1 MARSS
6 GIAIWSET
14 IQADMY
20 IHVNLWKIDKEDQK
34 NCHFIDIGLLF
45 KKANNKGC
53 NKTIEEKNSSIDDI
67 ENNKTVEEKDSS
79 TDDKTPCTSLP
90 AESNQIKIYLPFAI
104 KKDSV
109 IDLYD
114 KIITKNSIVDIFNK
128 STLKLKIDEKQSY
141 TEIEGYLKEEE
152 GSLFVSSSKIKI
164 DSIEDNV
171 VHITPIHSMEDNFYI
186 RMRVNLD
193 TITVEQFSQIH
204 HPKTSF
210 LLPSFKEIEHVSF
223 SINERRGLPP
233 TPSYGIAN
241 SGLTIKRVDFFLVRE
256 SAAEILSQHSPF
268 KRCRELEHNLWH
280 SYLPDKAKDFDRKL
294 AYHWQ
299 EGNGEKTIEHFGAF
313 AKFSYNADG
322 IKVIIIYTIT
332 VILLGAIAGSVG
344 NLISVSSDVGQ
355 IIDGNFSSI
364 IKNKV
369 AGIILAMIALAIVV
383 MPLTQI
389 NRLKDFAKKM
399 CRRLK

>member
-6 GIAIWSET
+6 GIAIWSDT

-20 IHVNLWKIDKEDQK
+20 VHVNLWKIDKEDQK

-45 KKANNKGC
+45 KK
-53 NKTIEEKNSSIDDI
+53 EKIVGSNEPVEDNSSSIDD
-67 ENNKTVEEKDSS
+67 KTLC
-79 TDDKTPCTSLP
+79 TPLPDD
-90 AESNQIKIYLPFAI
+90 SNQIKIYLPFPI

-141 TEIEGYLKEEE
+141 TEIEGYLEEKE
-152 GSLFVSSSKIKI
+152 GPLFVSSSRIRI
-164 DSIEDNV
+164 DSIEDNI

-186 RMRVNLD
+186 RIRVNLD
-193 TITVEQFSQIH
+193 AITVEQFSQIY

-241 SGLTIKRVDFFLVRE
+241 SELKIKRVDFFLVRE
-256 SAAEILSQHSPF
+256 SEAEILSQHSPF

-280 SYLPDKAKDFDRKL
+280 AYLPDKAKDFDRKL

-299 EGNGEKTIEHFGAF
+299 EGDGVKTIEHFGAF

-322 IKVIIIYTIT
+322 FKVIVIYTIT
-332 VILLGAIAGSVG
+332 VILLGAFAGSVG
-344 NLISVSSDVGQ
+344 NLFSKSSDIGA
-355 IIDGNFSSI
+355 IFNGDFASI
-364 IKNKV
+364 IENKT
-369 AGIILAMIALAIVV
+369 AGIILGMIGVAIIV
-383 MPLTQI
+383 MPLTKI
-389 NRLKDFAKKM
+389 SKLKDFARKM
-399 CRRLK
+399 CRKLK